1 LFNGAKVQTCSKSK
15 GEKLMKRRNFLKGLA
30 ATSAGAACSGTVGTL
45 SKATA
50 SSGEQQSFGE
60 IKSLKVHCI
69 SETSWFDNET
79 LGKDIKAAGGINT
92 NQYEVAYTKENL
104 GGYSALVEVEALDG
118 SVKKYLL
125 DTGWNNDWM
134 DYVFAKDGID
144 KMLENK
150 EIDTLFISHDHIDHF
165 FGIESTLKHQPDI
178 KMYFPG
184 TAMKE
189 SFQLL
194 DGADFSATSGC
205 PKNTVPHTGE
215 RIVTN
220 TNKLYKIQD
229 GMALKFFDAPATLQ
243 VRGENVLY
251 FKIKDK
257 GYVTVTGCCHPGILT
272 LLHHARRNFKEG
284 DKNYGCYGGLHIAV
298 FENWDPKF
306 DDIIQG
312 VKRFNMSKI
321 ACNHCTGWIW
331 AERAE
336 KAGLPIVHGTDKH
349 ESYKKVGTLA
359 HSKTENVYLGNGDS
373 VVF

>member
-1 LFNGAKVQTCSKSK
+1 
-15 GEKLMKRRNFLKGLA
+15 MKRRNFLKGLA

-50 SSGEQQSFGE
+50 SSGEQVSFGE

-92 NQYEVAYTKENL
+92 NQYEVSYDKENL
-104 GGYSALVEVEALDG
+104 GGYSALLEVEALDG

-125 DTGWNNDWM
+125 DSGWNNDWM

-144 KMLENK
+144 KMLKNK

-194 DGADFSATSGC
+194 DGADFSKRSGC
-205 PKNTVPHTGE
+205 PKNSVPHTGE

-220 TNKLYKIQD
+220 TNELYKIQD

-272 LLHHARRNFKEG
+272 LLNHARRNFKDG

-331 AERAE
+331 AERAK

-359 HSKTENVYLGNGDS
+359 HSKEENVYLGNGDS